1 MSELANSILMGT
13 YPLHKCR
20 TCTSATTRVSYSR
33 TWHRRTCKV
42 KRMLHLIYPLPV
54 YLLRVQVYGLMCS
67 YLVPLERNN
76 NLPVLIIR
84 NICQCW
90 WSWLSALNERNNP
103 PPPENNNKKQ
113 KQTNKQ
119 TNKKQAFHYP
129 IASSEVRGCSPD
141 LFKTTMHKTDHGS

>member
-33 TWHRRTCKV
+33 TWHRHTCEV
-42 KRMLHLIYPLPV
+42 KRMLCLMYPLPV
-54 YLLRVQVYGLMCS
+54 YQLRVQVYGLMCS

-76 NLPVLIIR
+76 NLSVLIIR
-84 NICQCW
+84 NIRQCW
-90 WSWLSALNERNNP
+90 WSWLSALHERNKP
-103 PPPENNNKKQ
+103 PPPKKTKNQ
-113 KQTNKQ
+113 KTN
-119 TNKKQAFHYP
+119 KQAFHYP